1 MIGGFAMQGQ
11 ACVTR
16 GDEAAWRDQRSEQRF
31 EVRFLARLV
40 FNYQLSAIDIR
51 ILDISRHGCRLR
63 LRDPIPLP
71 RTFLI
76 SFPDIRV
83 ERPAW
88 LAWQRNVLAGVRFLD
103 EMPPDFIRLFPPGVT
118 P

>member
-1 MIGGFAMQGQ
+1 MTAQ
-11 ACVTR
+11 AER
-16 GDEAAWRDQRSEQRF
+16 KRAIDWKGRRREQRF
-31 EVRFLARLV
+31 EVHFRARLV

-51 ILDISRHGCRLR
+51 ILDISKHGCRLR
-63 LRDPIPLP
+63 LRDPVPLP

-76 SFPDIRV
+76 AFPDIGV

-88 LAWQRNVLAGVRFLD
+88 LAWQRGKVAGVRFLD
-103 EMPPDFIRLFPPGVT
+103 DMPPAFLRLFPPGVT